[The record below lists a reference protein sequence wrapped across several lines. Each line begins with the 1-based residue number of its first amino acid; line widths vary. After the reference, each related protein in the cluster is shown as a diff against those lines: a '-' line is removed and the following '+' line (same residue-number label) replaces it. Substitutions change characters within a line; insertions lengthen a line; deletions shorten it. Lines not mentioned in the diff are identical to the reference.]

1 MTNPFKK
8 NRRLKVAVYCI
19 IAAAT
24 FWFFNAMSNRYTTE
38 IDFPVR
44 YNVQGDQE
52 LISSENQILIS
63 IYGSGWN
70 IVGNQLGFKVAPL
83 RIQLEND
90 GEYHISTKKYTG
102 EIRNGLVGVELKE
115 IITSELICNVQKSS
129 E

>member
-8 NRRLKVAVYCI
+8 NRRLRVAVYCI
-19 IAAAT
+19 ITAAT

-44 YNVQGDQE
+44 YEVQNNQE
-52 LISSENQILIS
+52 LTSSENQILIS

-83 RIQLEND
+83 KIKLEND

-102 EIRNGLVGVELKE
+102 DIRNGLVGVELRE
-115 IITSELICNVQKSS
+115 IITSELICSVQKSL